1 MKLHKALKL
10 KNSLVGEIAKLKK
23 QIEDKNSYL
32 LGGSKTITFRVA
44 SQYEELLK
52 LTQNLINLKIV
63 INEANRE
70 IQSKIYLISEYKSLI
85 AFWNGVNVTEGA
97 ITTGYAE
104 TIKDYGVQVDET
116 QRNNIVAEFQNK
128 VDAIQEELD
137 LHNYNT
143 EVQWG
148 NEDKTA

>member
-10 KNSLVGEIAKLKK
+10 KNSLVGEIAKLKS
-23 QIEDKNSYL
+23 QIEAKNSYL
-32 LGGSKTITFRVA
+32 LGGSRAVAFNVA

-52 LTQNLINLKIV
+52 KTQELINLKIV

-85 AFWNGVNVTEGA
+85 AFWNGVSVIEGA

-104 TIKDYGVQVDET
+104 TIKDYGVQVNET
-116 QRNNIVAEFQNK
+116 ERNRIVADFQKK

-137 LHNYNT
+137 LHNYTT

-148 NEDKTA
+148 DEDGGV

>member
-148 NEDKTA
+148 NEDVVE